1 VDDSGY
7 ELGFLLRRA
16 HVRASAAFKA
26 ALAPL
31 GIEARHFAVL
41 HELVHA
47 PHSQHRLVD
56 LVGSEKSTMVRLIDD
71 LERAGLVHR
80 QVSAQDRRVQV
91 ITLTDK
97 GTTTVRAA
105 QEGAGE
111 VATSLTGH
119 MPPARRRQLEDLLR
133 EFVAG
138 PGSSEPKRRS
148 GPKG

>member
-7 ELGFLLRRA
+7 EIGFLLRRA

-31 GIEARHFAVL
+31 GIDPRHFAVL

-47 PHSQHRLVD
+47 PHSQRSLVD
-56 LVGSEKSTMVRLIDD
+56 LIGSDKSAMVRLVDD
-71 LERAGLVHR
+71 LERAGLVSR
-80 QVSAQDRRVQV
+80 QVSVQDRRAQV

-97 GTTTVRAA
+97 GTTTLQAA
-105 QEGAGE
+105 ERSAANVTTG
-111 VATSLTGH
+111 LTGH
-119 MPPARRRQLEDLLR
+119 LPAADRQRLTDLLR

-138 PGSSEPKRRS
+138 AD
-148 GPKG
+148 